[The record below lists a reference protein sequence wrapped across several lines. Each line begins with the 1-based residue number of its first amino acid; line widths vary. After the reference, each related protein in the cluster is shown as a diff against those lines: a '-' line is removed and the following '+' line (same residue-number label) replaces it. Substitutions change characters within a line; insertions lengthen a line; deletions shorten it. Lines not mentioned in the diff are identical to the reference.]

1 MNSESEMLTKKLQ
14 MLAFAYVTNEHV
26 YWLKLWNQYGVLKGA
41 TKFPKQGFLDGTFD
55 KWLHKT
61 TF

>member
-1 MNSESEMLTKKLQ
+1 MLTKKLQ

-26 YWLKLWNQYGVLKGA
+26 YWLKLWNQSGVLKEA